1 MRQILIGDVG
11 STSADWALI
20 HPDGKIEIFET
31 QGFNPTAHSTLQLQ
45 AMTTEL
51 ANEIGTLLPQAE
63 LYYYGAGVGS
73 LLDVDAM
80 NQPFRQLFSIS
91 ETHYASDLLG
101 AAHAL
106 CGDSA
111 GIVCIL
117 GTGSN
122 ACIYDGQKIS
132 YQSPTLGYLLGDE
145 GSGSDI
151 GRRLIQAFFYENM
164 PEDLS
169 KDFARNI
176 PRERFRFLRD
186 LYEADRPNQRLAEVA
201 KFAIEHKEHPF
212 IQDLVGKSIQVF
224 INQHLKK
231 RANLRSVYFVG
242 SIAHF
247 FSEEIS
253 HLLNK
258 EGLILAAVLRKPI
271 TQLAEYHIRKQG
283 K

>member
-1 MRQILIGDVG
+1 MIGDVG

-20 HPDGKIEIFET
+20 RESGEIEMFET
-31 QGFNPTAHSTLQLQ
+31 QGFNPTAHSLMQLQ
-45 AMTTEL
+45 AMTREL

-73 LLDVDAM
+73 LLDIDSM
-80 NQPFRQLFSIS
+80 NQPFRKLFSIA

-106 CGDSA
+106 CGDSP

-122 ACIYDGQKIS
+122 ACIYDGRKIS

-151 GRRLIQAFFYENM
+151 GRRLVQAFFYDNM
-164 PEDLS
+164 PEELS
-169 KDFARNI
+169 RDFAAMF
-176 PRERFRFLRD
+176 PRDRFHFLRD
-186 LYEADRPNQRLAEVA
+186 LYEADRPNQRLAGIA
-201 KFAIEHKEHPF
+201 KFAIEHKDHPF
-212 IQDLVGKSIQVF
+212 IQNLVSRAIQVF
-224 INQHLKK
+224 INQHLRK
-231 RANLRSVYFVG
+231 RSNLTSVYFVG
-242 SIAHF
+242 SIAYF
-247 FSEEIS
+247 FSDEIS
-253 HLLNK
+253 QLLNE

-271 TQLAEYHIRKQG
+271 ERLAEYHKRNLR
-283 K
+283 